1 MKLLSIRAPRRPG
14 FTLIELLVVIAIIAI
29 LAAILFPVFARA
41 RENARKS
48 SCASNLKQIGTAW
61 AMYAQDYDETIM
73 RVATQEPGGPLRYW
87 WGRMNGTTLVQ
98 EDGLLFPYTRSTQIQ
113 ACPSFDKNLTSSV
126 GFTGYG
132 YNNAYLSP
140 SEYLPP
146 TYAETPIP
154 VRLSAIG
161 SPTET
166 VLFADCAR
174 INFTDK
180 TTLEAST
187 FLAPPGDI
195 VPGDFL
201 GNYPNFQARHNEM
214 GNVLWADGHVKA
226 VKPVYRAGSFGIF
239 APEPFLKNHLGD
251 IDRDGDMT
259 TNELFD
265 LK

>member
-1 MKLLSIRAPRRPG
+1 MKSSLRHERRG

-48 SCASNLKQIGTAW
+48 SCASNLKQIGIAW
-61 AMYAQDYDETIM
+61 QMYAQDYDETIM
-73 RVATQEPGGPLRYW
+73 RVSSQDDGGPLRYW
-87 WGRMNGTTLVQ
+87 WGRMDGATLVQ

-113 ACPSFDKNLTSSV
+113 ACPSFDKTLTSSV

-146 TYAETPIP
+146 TWAETPKP
-154 VRLSAIG
+154 VKLSAVN
-161 SPTET
+161 SPSET
-166 VLFADCAR
+166 VTFADASR

-187 FLAPPGDI
+187 FLAPPADA
-195 VPGDFL
+195 VPGDFS
-201 GNYPNFQARHNEM
+201 GNYPNFQGRHNDM

-226 VKPVYRAGSFGIF
+226 VKPKYRGADFNGYTVG
-239 APEPFLKNHLGD
+239 PFNKNHLGD
-251 IDRDGDMT
+251 IDKDGDLT
-259 TNELFD
+259 TNEYFD
-265 LK
+265 LN